1 MSLARKI
8 ALNTV
13 IQLAGKVGST
23 VTGIIVISLMTR
35 RLGAEGFGAYSTANA
50 FLQIFSLILDV
61 GINVTFPA
69 MLGEHAHDEKYQKR
83 LFTAILTLRLIMSVV
98 ILLLIA
104 PLVVFVWPFPWE
116 IKLATLALS
125 LSFVFPNLQ
134 QILTGVQQ
142 QRLRMGIA
150 SIGENI
156 GRVINIIG
164 LLMAPYFGWGLI
176 AQCWIISISSFTVFA
191 MNAISVRRFLPL
203 EWNWDPEIWW
213 MTLKRSWP
221 VGLSIGLNLIYYKAD
236 TLILQHYRPQ
246 IEVGWYG
253 AAYRVLDV
261 LVTVPFLYAGILL
274 PILSKTWRDRRMEDL
289 SVLISRSLDVMILLT
304 LPLIVGMYWFGERA
318 LILISGPEFLAA
330 GTLARV
336 LIFAVTA
343 IYFNTVLSYTIVA
356 LQAQRKML
364 PVYAFTAF
372 SALAGY
378 LVLIPRFGAIAAAW
392 LTVASETI
400 VLLGSIITVWGFV
413 HFSPSKR
420 LFFGTLAATVAMWF
434 AGFYLQT
441 TPLIIGMALT
451 SFVYAI
457 VLIGT
462 RTLTKDSVRTLFSV
476 RDPGSTISLSSD

>member
-1 MSLARKI
+1 MSLARKL

-13 IQLAGKVGST
+13 IQLIGKVGST
-23 VTGIIVISLMTR
+23 VTGIIIISLMTR

-50 FLQIFSLILDV
+50 FLQIFALILDV

-104 PLVVFVWPFPWE
+104 PLVVFAWPFPWE
-116 IKLATLALS
+116 IKVATLALS

-156 GRVINIIG
+156 GRIINIIG
-164 LLMAPYFGWGLI
+164 LLIAPYFGWGLI
-176 AQCWIISISSFTVFA
+176 AQCWIISVSAFSVFI
-191 MNAISVRRFLPL
+191 MNAISVRRFIPL

-221 VGLSIGLNLIYYKAD
+221 VGLSIGLNLVYYKAD
-236 TLILQHYRPQ
+236 TLVLQHYRPQ
-246 IEVGWYG
+246 VEVGWYG

-274 PILSKTWRDRRMEDL
+274 PILSKTWRDRRLKDL
-289 SVLISRSLDVMILLT
+289 SDLISRSLDVMILLT

-364 PVYAFTAF
+364 PVYAVTAF
-372 SALAGY
+372 GALAGY
-378 LVLIPRFGAIAAAW
+378 LILIPRYGAIAAAW
-392 LTVASETI
+392 LTVASETM
-400 VLLGSIITVWGFV
+400 VLVGSALTVWGFV
-413 HFSPSKR
+413 HYFPSSR
-420 LFFGTLAATVAMWF
+420 LLVGVLGASIAMWVS
-434 AGFYLQT
+434 GYYLQT
-441 TPLIIGMALT
+441 TPLVIGIIMASL
-451 SFVYAI
+451 VYA
-457 VLIGT
+457 VMLVAT
-462 RTLTKDSVRTLFSV
+462 RTLTPTTVRTLFSV
-476 RDPGSTISLSSD
+476 RDPGSTISLNAD